1 MADAG
6 KDPRKNDTDPDA
18 ADADDLAKAMK
29 AKSCYLIS
37 AANPVRKAC
46 IWLSGKKLFGNFV
59 LILIMINCVILAFQ
73 TPTAGPS
80 VKCSVSPSPL
90 EYNKHAHNCGAK
102 AGERSCE
109 DCQRL
114 GYCSC
119 NGPLDASADGSFVWA
134 ERAGQVEIYFTIMF
148 SLEAV
153 VKIIASGFIGHPGA
167 YLRNGWNWLDWVVV
181 VMSWVSMLPGVENFS
196 AIRTVR
202 VLRPLRT
209 MSRIPGMGVIVG
221 AMLKSLRPL
230 SNVMLLCGVVFFVF
244 GILGIQFWYN
254 MPKSHC
260 GADML
265 YYNDLAQWRPAIESA
280 NFTAGAALVF
290 TNFRCHSLNT
300 LLPVEGG
307 KSCVF
312 DQFEDPPAG
321 QSAPTKDQCIGVKGV
336 KETHF
341 FKGVNFADLSA
352 DLDTYISNATIYSP
366 PNSQGIDTAD
376 LAKLDLV
383 DPGDARRTAYDFK
396 TDQTAALLYNYNLQT
411 AGCECGQVCTSAL
424 YFYCDSMGAI
434 SFDNIGTTMMA
445 IFQSVTLEGWTDIMY
460 RTDELENPIRGGGW
474 VYFILLIF
482 FAGLFVVNLALAVI
496 AESYGEATDEEET
509 REAEMEEERAKE
521 EDKEKNEQMLG
532 GAAAVVPKGVCKK
545 RCVKAMKR
553 SKKTRDLVIITKLR
567 DLVDS
572 MNFTW
577 FVMIFIGVNT
587 FMLACDSHN
596 DALCTAMEMQM
607 DEIYD
612 PVPVGLK
619 PGELNGP
626 CMPKELTE
634 LLEMGNIILTVFFA
648 FEMVLKMV
656 ALGFMDYFGDGFN
669 QFDSFIVATSLF
681 ELVIAQVSTPQAHAG
696 GGFITVL
703 RAGRLFRVFKLARAW
718 TTLKKVLNTV
728 AASMGSLLP
737 LSIILVLFMFI
748 YSLLG
753 MQLYGGKFFFPTR
766 SDCNSWE
773 RHNNGCSIPRANF
786 DQFVTAM
793 VAIFQMMTGED
804 WNVVMYD
811 GIAASSSGSFFYFMI
826 LVVFGNYIILNL
838 FLAILLSGFEGNDEG
853 DSEDEAEEEDGAA
866 KSECGIFAQLCA
878 CCSSSKVA
886 PDDEGGDDKGLE
898 KLHGAEGIK
907 HLAESD
913 RDENTIPDHNS
924 LGCFGKTNAVRRF
937 AFATVHHPVFENFI
951 LTLIIISSLA
961 LGYQNPTL
969 HDGPNREATDAVIMR
984 WMDLV
989 FLIIFTVEFSLK
1001 NIAFGVVAHP
1011 RAYWRDA
1018 WNIMDGFI
1026 VIVGYIG
1033 ILAEDL
1039 PQLKPLR
1046 AIRTMRALRPLRAL
1060 RRFPGM
1066 KLAVNCLLQSI
1077 PLMVPMGLVS
1087 LLFFL
1092 IFAILGLQLF
1102 SGSFWSC
1109 SFDVFDGVGDIGQA
1123 EQTVKFLALLVGYQG
1138 TIEGCTACTATNVPV
1153 GCEPSCT
1160 ATIKP
1165 VTANPVAECYGTN
1178 TATTPS
1184 SPCQWTDTL
1193 FTSAS
1198 CPTSSGCMYRQDESS
1213 EEGLVS
1219 DVSRLGY
1226 SLRVPG
1232 EGHSFG
1238 GEFVDPAEPLKT
1250 LSDVMVEFPYMQV
1263 TQLRNEA
1270 FKLILGTSCA
1280 CDEYAKRIMSQSTV
1294 DGVTLV
1300 TCPTSCLKEDST
1312 SVAVPATDLATAP
1325 GGQGT
1330 PLAKA
1335 DYGGGATHAVPA
1347 WRYSWD
1353 TRANVGKGGR
1363 DPYAWDNDP
1372 AQMTVKGD
1380 EIIPIAPG
1388 FDDFCTDP
1396 HSFHSEQCSRAECRL
1411 AGGMWTQAMTHFDNI
1426 FQALLCLFEMS
1437 TTEGWP
1443 AVMWSG
1449 VDSTN
1454 VGQQP
1459 VMRTPGD
1466 SLGST
1471 LFFVG
1476 FLVVGNFFVL
1486 NLFVGAVIDN
1496 YLDLE
1501 EAAKKDMELMTP
1513 EQKEWVET
1521 QKKMVGL
1528 QLRAKIPEPE
1538 NPFRKA
1544 VYKMVQKTAFEIVV
1558 TLLIII
1564 NILILAMKHRA
1575 MSSTFQEGFLVYS
1588 NWFFTVAFI
1597 FEMAFKLIAFGPKHY
1612 FQDTWNKFDFVLVL
1626 VSVLDKVLVL
1636 DGIGTFFRVF
1646 RVARIVRVARSAS
1659 DLRRMFQTIIISIP
1673 ALGNVGSLLFLNF
1686 FIYSILGVN
1695 FFHSACAVPPYF
1707 STMGGGAAQGGFSM
1721 DAAAQAFDPCTDTDH
1736 GHDFD
1741 GFVSVNVAQNRDV
1754 FFALSVDENVDGS
1767 ITEAEWRT
1775 LVASFPTIIPPAF
1788 TAAVSLS
1795 TSVSP
1800 VSVVH
1805 AASQTDVLNKVS
1817 IKKLFDAAAS
1827 ETVRRAVLQALKDF
1841 SAAGGGGGA
1850 IGSCCGASAEVEV
1863 IDYVTRPNYVAEK
1876 YTWVAAGYGT
1886 GTDAAW
1892 AELKRP
1898 QIRCAELTLE
1908 CEGFEDPEQRL
1919 LQELGGDATC
1929 YGIASCV
1936 TGIVDAG
1943 NLGSADCPTGEFR
1956 PTCDL
1961 ESTTPSGITAG
1972 DEKCPAGCASTDG
1985 FPEYAECT
1993 CENMSTNANFRS
2005 FGTAFL
2011 TLIRMATGEYWNGL
2025 QHDLIDMGHTYAFV
2039 YFFTFLILATFIM
2052 LNLVVAVMI
2061 INYNEQQADSDRA
2074 VNQDHMDHFRE
2085 VWESFDEEGRGW
2097 MRTERLPVLLE
2108 KLDIPLGFHSSKP
2121 MAKVAQ
2127 KKALQELAMQL
2138 PDHDGWIHYTET
2150 LFALAYRN
2158 QSEQAVEDLPED
2170 IDRVDEIRAQ
2180 KESRVKEDGE
2190 RGVMDPKPLQETMA
2204 VLSFQAVYRSYQ
2216 ERRNKGG
2223 EGSVD
2228 PLKRKLRP
2236 GQAALPSGA
2245 GGDAGPD
2252 RARPVADY
2260 RAPQP

>member
-1 MADAG
+1 MADVG

-29 AKSCYLIS
+29 AKSCGLIP
-37 AANPVRKAC
+37 ATNPLRKAC
-46 IWLSGKKLFGNFV
+46 IWLSGKKLFGNFILV
-59 LILIMINCVILAFQ
+59 LIMINCIILAFQ

-80 VKCSVSPSPL
+80 VKCSVAPSPD
-90 EYNKHAHNCGAK
+90 EYNKHTHNCGAK
-102 AGERSCE
+102 AGETTCNE
-109 DCQRL
+109 CQRL

-119 NGPLDASADGSFVWA
+119 NGPLDAVALGSFVWA
-134 ERAGQVEIYFTIMF
+134 ERAGDVEIYFTIMF

-153 VKIIASGFIGHPGA
+153 VKIIASGFIRHPGA

-265 YYNDLAQWRPAIESA
+265 YYNDLAAWRPAVELSGTAESP
-280 NFTAGAALVF
+280 VY

-300 LLPVEGG
+300 LLPVDGG
-307 KSCVF
+307 QSCAF
-312 DQFEDPPAG
+312 DQFDDPPAT
-321 QSAPTKDQCIGVKGV
+321 ATALTADQCIGVKGA

-341 FKGVNFADLSA
+341 FKGVNFEELSNSLNTFIENADVY
-352 DLDTYISNATIYSP
+352 TP
-366 PNSQGIDTAD
+366 PNSQGIDTSAT
-376 LAKLDLV
+376 ATLDLV
-383 DPGDARRTAYDFK
+383 PSSSSDYDFK
-396 TDQTAALLYNYNLQT
+396 ALPTESLLYNYNLQG
-411 AGCECGQVCTSAL
+411 AGCACGQVCTSAL

-474 VYFILLIF
+474 VYFIMLIF

-509 REAEMEEERAKE
+509 REAEMEEERHKE
-521 EDKEKNEQMLG
+521 EEKESQEKLVG
-532 GAAAVVPKGVCKK
+532 GPPVAPKGVCKK

-567 DLVDS
+567 ELVDS

-596 DALCTAMEMQM
+596 DALCTAMEMKVT
-607 DEIYD
+607 DIYD

-619 PGELNGP
+619 AGELNGP
-626 CMPKELTE
+626 CMPTELTK
-634 LLEMGNIILTVFFA
+634 LLELGNIILTVFFA

-681 ELVIAQVSTPQAHAG
+681 ELVIASVSVPQAHAG

-728 AASMGSLLP
+728 ASSMGSLLP

-766 SDCNSWE
+766 SDCSSWQ
-773 RHNNGCSIPRANF
+773 RYNNGCSIPRANF
-786 DQFVTAM
+786 DEFVTAM

-838 FLAILLSGFEGNDEG
+838 FLAILLSGFEGNDG
-853 DSEDEAEEEDGAA
+853 TDSEDEAEDDDGAA
-866 KSECGIFAQLCA
+866 KSDGGIFAKLCA
-878 CCSSSKVA
+878 CCTSSKVA

-924 LGCFGKTNAVRRF
+924 LGCFSKTNAVRRF

-961 LGYQNPTL
+961 LGYQNPRK
-969 HDGPNREATDAVIMR
+969 HDGPNKEATDAIIMK
-984 WMDLV
+984 WMDLI

-1001 NIAFGVVAHP
+1001 HIAFGVFAHP

-1077 PLMVPMGLVS
+1077 PLMIPMGLVS

-1109 SFDVFDGVGDIGQA
+1109 SFDVFESDTDQA
-1123 EQTVKFLALLVGYQG
+1123 EKTVQFLALLTGYKG
-1138 TIEGCTACTATNVPV
+1138 TIGAGGGNSNPDPIIAV
-1153 GCEPSCT
+1153 
-1160 ATIKP
+1160 
-1165 VTANPVAECYGTN
+1165 PVAECYGTYG
-1178 TATTPS
+1178 TGAAAKD
-1184 SPCQWTDTL
+1184 CEWTDTL
-1193 FTSAS
+1193 FTQAS
-1198 CPTSSGCMYRQDESS
+1198 CPTGCTYAKDAAKTEYLVQYVSG
-1213 EEGLVS
+1213 
-1219 DVSRLGY
+1219 LGY
-1226 SLRVPG
+1226 SLREAG
-1232 EGHSFG
+1232 EGHNFG
-1238 GEFVDPAEPLKT
+1238 GDFLDPAKPLQE
-1250 LSDVMVEFPYMQV
+1250 LADVMIEFPYMQV
-1263 TQLRNEA
+1263 PQLRNEA
-1270 FKLILGTSCA
+1270 FKLLLGRTCA
-1280 CDEYAKRIMSQSTV
+1280 CDEYAPRIMTQATV
-1294 DGVTLV
+1294 GNDTVV
-1300 TCPTSCLKEDST
+1300 TCPTVCVDEDNKAVT
-1312 SVAVPATDLATAP
+1312 VPASEGSGTALA
-1325 GGQGT
+1325 
-1330 PLAKA
+1330 L
-1335 DYGGGATHAVPA
+1335 DVYGGGTGAVPA

-1353 TRANVGKGGR
+1353 SRANVGKGGR

-1372 AQMTVKGD
+1372 DHANAAD
-1380 EIIPIAPG
+1380 IPTAPG
-1388 FDDFCTDP
+1388 FDDFCTDEN
-1396 HSFHSEQCSRAECRL
+1396 SFHGTQCSRAECRL

-1426 FQALLCLFEMS
+1426 FEALLCLFEMS

-1443 AVMWSG
+1443 DVMWSG

-1459 VMRTPGD
+1459 VMKSPGN

-1538 NPFRKA
+1538 NPFRKG
-1544 VYKMVQKTAFEIVV
+1544 VYKMVQKTAFEIIV
-1558 TLLIII
+1558 TLLIIT
-1564 NILILAMKHRA
+1564 NILVLAMKHRA
-1575 MSSTFQEGFLVYS
+1575 MSSMFEEEFLFYS
-1588 NWFFTVAFI
+1588 NWFFTVIFI
-1597 FEMAFKLIAFGPKHY
+1597 FEMAAKLIAFGPKHY

-1626 VSVLDKVLVL
+1626 VSVLDKVLTL

-1695 FFHSACAVPPYF
+1695 FFHSACGVPPYF
-1707 STMGGGAAQGGFSM
+1707 ATLGQGAPNAQQGGFSLD
-1721 DAAAQAFDPCTDTDH
+1721 DAAAMFDPCTDTDY

-1754 FFALSVDENVDGS
+1754 FFALSADANTDGE
-1767 ITEAEWRT
+1767 ITQAEW
-1775 LVASFPTIIPPAF
+1775 
-1788 TAAVSLS
+1788 TAMVGPLGFDPDIQIAGQGGTPQLWPI
-1795 TSVSP
+1795 T
-1800 VSVVH
+1800 VVE
-1805 AASQTDVLNKVS
+1805 AASQTEIPNKAS
-1817 IKKLFDAAAS
+1817 IKELFDAAVYCPTATTCKY
-1827 ETVRRAVLQALKDF
+1827 ETTRVLEALQKF
-1841 SAAGGGGGA
+1841 SKGGGGGA
-1850 IGSCCGASAEVEV
+1850 IGGCCGSTAEVEV
-1863 IDYVTRPNYVAEK
+1863 IDYVTRPSYVAAE
-1876 YTWVAAGYGT
+1876 YAWVKDYSL
-1886 GTDAAW
+1886 DVDSAW
-1892 AELKRP
+1892 ATKARP
-1898 QIRCAELTLE
+1898 PIRCAELTLE
-1908 CEGFEDPEQRL
+1908 CGEFEDPEQRL
-1919 LQELGGDATC
+1919 LQELGGAATC
-1929 YGIASCV
+1929 YGIASCAAV
-1936 TGIVDAG
+1936 ADQSNDGAEDCAAG
-1943 NLGSADCPTGEFR
+1943 NFR

-1961 ESTTPSGITAG
+1961 DDTTPSGLSAG
-1972 DEKCPAGCASTDG
+1972 DGLCPAGCASTAG
-1985 FPEYAECT
+1985 FPQYAECT
-1993 CENMSTNANFRS
+1993 CENLNYNANFRS
-2005 FGTAFL
+2005 FGVAFL

-2025 QHDLIDMGHTYAFV
+2025 QHDLTDNAGHTYAFA

-2074 VNQDHMDHFRE
+2074 VNQDHMDHFRD
-2085 VWESFDEEGRGW
+2085 VWESFDPEGRGW
-2097 MRTERLPVLLE
+2097 MRTEKLPALLE

-2170 IDRVDEIRAQ
+2170 MPRVDEIQAQ
-2180 KESRVKEDGE
+2180 KEMRVKEDGE

-2245 GGDAGPD
+2245 GGEAGVGPD
-2252 RARPVADY
+2252 RARPDADY